1 MKHIKLFEQFI
12 NEADL
17 TKYYDGFIILDV
29 KDQTLRKA
37 KYIKGVKNVTAEN
50 DAIARLMKETGK
62 PRHVFMVH
70 GSIKKGEW
78 NDSEH
83 EAI

>member
-1 MKHIKLFEQFI
+1 MKHIKLFETFI
-12 NEADL
+12 NEADM
-17 TKYYDGFIILDV
+17 TKYYDGFIILNV

-50 DAIARLMKETGK
+50 DAIARLMKETGQ